1 MSDSGRGSPTGNDR
15 RTPKVGVYVP
25 RHRRQNNEEST
36 EPNAS
41 GSSLSTSTPAFTSRN
56 KTGNRNQR
64 EPDSKKTSS
73 NDVQRRG
80 RGTFKGPAGPGTGN
94 SDTTTRSNGGRDNTS
109 SNNRNTRGG
118 GRNDPLSQSV
128 TVDSTTAEPLLPR
141 HTPRGRDFDATVL
154 RRYSDD
160 ENRPNSSFSRSS
172 SYNNSNNGGNLS
184 RNRPSQADTRPR
196 RVDRS
201 WRRDQESEE
210 ESQLLKQ
217 LERVQLN
224 DESGGSSATGSSN
237 ENKKEGEESAGDDEE
252 EDEVEEWELALD
264 NSDEDSVPKAPV
276 PESKPKSKAPA
287 APSKI
292 GNWSDVINDDM
303 YILELYDFSSTIRTV
318 HLTDM
323 FAPYENRSGGFRIK
337 WLDDTRALVIFDS
350 AAI

>member
-252 EDEVEEWELALD
+252 EDE
-264 NSDEDSVPKAPV
+264 
-276 PESKPKSKAPA
+276 
-287 APSKI
+287 
-292 GNWSDVINDDM
+292 
-303 YILELYDFSSTIRTV
+303 LYDFSSTIRTV

-350 AAI
+350 AAIAKQAYTANLSCQIARIRPYAGADKDMIRNEGRSSSAFNAPRPQKTDS